1 MLTNS
6 TNLNQTD
13 GGTLIKQG
21 DVSSRFAYQLCDENG
36 DFIQLTGKQA
46 KVSIGNHGKIYFSTT
61 VDVAEDNTVSF
72 TIEKPLPLGTH
83 QIEVSCDGYIFP
95 SDKSATITVKSS
107 HEEYAVA
114 DAIEKVHY
122 DDTEIREGLASVSS
136 QFSEQAEEL
145 SSLKTSVNETTTDY
159 GRRIQ
164 TLEAKD
170 SEQDERLS
178 ALEADSSQL
187 PEIRSSISSETQARQ
202 ESLQRVT
209 NRLQVLEEKPDF
221 DPSAL
226 EEQLSQLHKYD
237 DSDLKRRLVAVE
249 QLLIPK
255 RCPPVGSF
263 ILDKTTKPWTI
274 WLDNG
279 SGLQLPDYDR
289 GATIYGDG
297 YTQSLNDNNVPQW
310 PLVYQV
316 IKLARGTINLS
327 SFKVSNGCW
336 TYWSPTTT
344 VINPVCRRADY
355 DWSNAKLMSSAS
367 SYSDRQQYLIRTMY
381 ELGLFTAKD
390 VESLGAIKI
399 N

>member
-1 MLTNS
+1 MYTNS

-21 DVSSRFAYQLCDENG
+21 DTSSRFAYQLCDENG
-36 DFIQLTGKQA
+36 DVIQLAGEQA
-46 KVSIGNHGKIYFSTT
+46 EVSIGNRGELYFSKT
-61 VDVAEDNTVSF
+61 VEVAEDDTVSF
-72 TIEKPLPLGTH
+72 TIDRALPLGTH
-83 QIEVSCDGYIFP
+83 QIEISCDGYIFP
-95 SDKSATITVKSS
+95 SDKSATITVKRS
-107 HEEYAVA
+107 HEDYVVA
-114 DAIEKVHY
+114 AALEKTHY
-122 DDTEIREGLASVSS
+122 DDTKLREGLASVSS

-145 SSLKTSVNETTTDY
+145 SSLKTSVNETKADY
-159 GRRIQ
+159 DRRIQ
-164 TLEAKD
+164 ILEA
-170 SEQDERLS
+170 
-178 ALEADSSQL
+178 
-187 PEIRSSISSETQARQ
+187 
-202 ESLQRVT
+202 
-209 NRLQVLEEKPDF
+209 KPDF

-226 EEQLSQLHKYD
+226 EEQLSQLPKYD

-255 RCPPVGSF
+255 RCPPTGSF

-289 GATIYGDG
+289 AATIYGDG

-310 PLVYQV
+310 PLAYQV

-327 SFKVSNGCW
+327 SFKASNGCW

-344 VINPVCRRADY
+344 VINPVCRRSDY
-355 DWSNAKLMSSAS
+355 DWSNAKLMSSAG